1 MDRPPLLPR
10 FIGVAFSSLFAALT
24 LAACAGAGSGGDD
37 TGTAG
42 TSPTGAAGT
51 TGSAGTAGTAGEAGR
66 GGASGTAGTTGG
78 HGGGAIAGTTGAAG
92 DGATAGTTGTGGDG
106 ATGTTGTAG
115 ATGTGG
121 STARGGSGGSS
132 GAAGSGGASGTAGA
146 GGRGG
151 SGGGG
156 RGGATGSGGSAGRG
170 GTGGTTG
177 TGGSPAACATTMV
190 PSSPTSHCSSNQSGM
205 VGSQQWT
212 IWSSGSGGCLITYGS
227 SSAFSATWN
236 NSGDFLARVGLNLGS
251 NKTYDQFGTMSAD
264 FNEMKSGSGGGY
276 SSIGVYGWS
285 VSPLVEWYV
294 TEDSYNGLGTSGTK
308 KGTFTI
314 DGEGTYN
321 VYQRMQNN
329 QPSIQGT
336 ASFPQFISIPT
347 SARTCGH
354 ISLTKHFEA
363 WKGFGMTLGKMEEA
377 KVLVEAGG
385 GSGRIDFPVAN
396 VQAQ

>member
-1 MDRPPLLPR
+1 
-10 FIGVAFSSLFAALT
+10 
-24 LAACAGAGSGGDD
+24 
-37 TGTAG
+37 
-42 TSPTGAAGT
+42 
-51 TGSAGTAGTAGEAGR
+51 
-66 GGASGTAGTTGG
+66 
-78 HGGGAIAGTTGAAG
+78 
-92 DGATAGTTGTGGDG
+92 
-106 ATGTTGTAG
+106 
-115 ATGTGG
+115 
-121 STARGGSGGSS
+121 
-132 GAAGSGGASGTAGA
+132 
-146 GGRGG
+146 
-151 SGGGG
+151 
-156 RGGATGSGGSAGRG
+156 
-170 GTGGTTG
+170 
-177 TGGSPAACATTMV
+177 
-190 PSSPTSHCSSNQSGM
+190 M

-212 IWSSGSGGCLITYGS
+212 IWSSGSGGCLLTYGS
-227 SSAFSATWN
+227 STAFSATWN

-294 TEDSYNGLGTSGTK
+294 TEDSYNGLGSSGTK

-336 ASFPQFISIPT
+336 ASFPQFISIRT
-347 SARTCGH
+347 SPRTCGH

>member
-1 MDRPPLLPR
+1 
-10 FIGVAFSSLFAALT
+10 
-24 LAACAGAGSGGDD
+24 
-37 TGTAG
+37 
-42 TSPTGAAGT
+42 
-51 TGSAGTAGTAGEAGR
+51 
-66 GGASGTAGTTGG
+66 
-78 HGGGAIAGTTGAAG
+78 
-92 DGATAGTTGTGGDG
+92 
-106 ATGTTGTAG
+106 
-115 ATGTGG
+115 
-121 STARGGSGGSS
+121 
-132 GAAGSGGASGTAGA
+132 
-146 GGRGG
+146 
-151 SGGGG
+151 
-156 RGGATGSGGSAGRG
+156 
-170 GTGGTTG
+170 
-177 TGGSPAACATTMV
+177 
-190 PSSPTSHCSSNQSGM
+190 M

-227 SSAFSATWN
+227 TAAFSATWN

-251 NKTYDQFGTMSAD
+251 NKTYDQFTTIAAD
-264 FNEMKSGSGGGY
+264 FAETHSANGVPY

-294 TEDSYNGLGTSGTK
+294 TEDSFNGLGTSGTK

-336 ASFPQFISIPT
+336 ASFPQFISVRT

-354 ISLTKHFEA
+354 ISLSKHFDA

-385 GSGRIDFPVAN
+385 GSGRIDFPVAS
-396 VQAQ
+396 VTAQ

>member
-1 MDRPPLLPR
+1 V
-10 FIGVAFSSLFAALT
+10 FAFSCFAALMV
-24 LAACAGAGSGGDD
+24 AACAGSGPGDES
-37 TGTAG
+37 GTAG
-42 TSPTGAAGT
+42 TSPTGAGGTTGVAGSGSAGEGAGGV
-51 TGSAGTAGTAGEAGR
+51 TGSAGV
-66 GGASGTAGTTGG
+66 
-78 HGGGAIAGTTGAAG
+78 
-92 DGATAGTTGTGGDG
+92 
-106 ATGTTGTAG
+106 
-115 ATGTGG
+115 TGTGG
-121 STARGGSGGSS
+121 STAGRGGVVGTAGVTGTGG
-132 GAAGSGGASGTAGA
+132 GAAGTDGGGAGTGGVNGTGGDTGA
-146 GGRGG
+146 GGVAGTGVAGRGG
-151 SGGGG
+151 ITGTGG
-156 RGGATGSGGSAGRG
+156 RGGATGTAGRG
-170 GTGGTTG
+170 GTTGSGG
-177 TGGSPAACATTMV
+177 GGSTGRGGASGGSTGAAGTSGACSTTMV
-190 PSSPTSHCSSNQSGM
+190 PSGGTSHCSSNQSGM
-205 VGSQQWT
+205 VGTQQWT

-227 SSAFSATWN
+227 SAAFSATWN

-251 NKTYDQFGTMSAD
+251 NKTYDQYTSIAAD
-264 FNEMKSGSGGGY
+264 FAETKSGSGGGY

-329 QPSIQGT
+329 QPSIQGN
-336 ASFPQFISIPT
+336 ASFPQFISIRT

-385 GSGRIDFPVAN
+385 GSGRIDFPTASVT
-396 VQAQ
+396 AQ

>member
-1 MDRPPLLPR
+1 MAPPRRSLV
-10 FIGVAFSSLFAALT
+10 IVAFSFSAVLM
-24 LAACAGAGSGGDD
+24 AACVGSGSPSDESG
-37 TGTAG
+37 TGG
-42 TSPTGAAGT
+42 TSSTGGT
-51 TGSAGTAGTAGEAGR
+51 TG
-66 GGASGTAGTTGG
+66 
-78 HGGGAIAGTTGAAG
+78 IAGNGSTGQGAG
-92 DGATAGTTGTGGDG
+92 GVTGTGGRAGMGGSAAGMAGVVGTGDVTGTGGGAGTDGGGTGGGGTGNGAGTGG
-106 ATGTTGTAG
+106 ATGAGGVAGTGGLTGRGGITGTGGNGG

-121 STARGGSGGSS
+121 R
-132 GAAGSGGASGTAGA
+132 AGTT
-146 GGRGG
+146 G

-156 RGGATGSGGSAGRG
+156 STGRGGANGGST
-170 GTGGTTG
+170 GTGGT
-177 TGGSPAACATTMV
+177 PAACSTTMV
-190 PSSPTSHCSSNQSGM
+190 PSGGTSHCSSNQSGT

-227 SSAFSATWN
+227 STAFSATWN
-236 NSGDFLARVGLNLGS
+236 NSGDFLARVGLSLGS
-251 NKTYDQFGTMSAD
+251 NKTYDQFAAIAAD
-264 FNEMKSGSGGGY
+264 FAETKSGNGGGY

-329 QPSIQGT
+329 QPSIQGN
-336 ASFPQFISIPT
+336 ASFPQFISIRT

-354 ISLTKHFEA
+354 ISLSKHFDA

-385 GSGRIDFPVAN
+385 GSGRIDFPTAN
-396 VQAQ
+396 VTAQ